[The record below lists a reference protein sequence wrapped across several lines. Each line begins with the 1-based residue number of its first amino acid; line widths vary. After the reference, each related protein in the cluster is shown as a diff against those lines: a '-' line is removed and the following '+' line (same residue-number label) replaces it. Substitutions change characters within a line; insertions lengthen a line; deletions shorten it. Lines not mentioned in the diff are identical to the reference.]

1 MLFTLRNNE
10 AVGYAMYKS
19 KRYFQDEKNRSP
31 EFSKFIDEFGSMG
44 EEDRDKVRRNV
55 MRQTAKIAKR

>member
-1 MLFTLRNNE
+1 
-10 AVGYAMYKS
+10 MYKS